1 MTASDTFWALLA
13 FVLLSLAGY
22 LTWGRIQDTVEKW
35 QREQPQE
42 MALSKRRTLLALLVL
57 GLGLLGGG
65 LMTLLL
71 LWGLSV

>member
-71 LWGLSV
+71 LWGVSL

>member
-71 LWGLSV
+71 LWGLSL

>member
-35 QREQPQE
+35 EREQPQE
-42 MALSKRRTLLALLVL
+42 TALSNRRTLLALLVL

-71 LWGLSV
+71 LWGLSL